1 MINITG
7 LREMVKIYHVAIYCW
22 CGFYIWDDVV
32 PSLRH
37 LQHSF
42 FFSFSL
48 YLLPDKGGG
57 LYTAVPQTDPM
68 ECISCRNCRNNNRY
82 VAVCLHGWLWIGTWL
97 PLLFSLQQRKFLKFY
112 LSHKISEC
120 GVLSLRL
127 LLSFC
132 PSFTIFTFLCFGF
145 FRYIDNI
152 DDFISHWDT
161 LKRFDVFEIFK
172 LVSFS
177 AYRLCLFSP
186 VLFSVE
192 FFSMVCD
199 IFYSIFWMRA
209 CLNVRGKTLC
219 VW

>member
-1 MINITG
+1 M
-7 LREMVKIYHVAIYCW
+7 A
-22 CGFYIWDDVV
+22 
-32 PSLRH
+32 PSAL
-37 LQHSF
+37 
-42 FFSFSL
+42 SFSL
-48 YLLPDKGGG
+48 FPCTCFLIRVVACTRQYLRLTRWSALVVEIVGTTIGM
-57 LYTAVPQTDPM
+57 LL
-68 ECISCRNCRNNNRY
+68 
-82 VAVCLHGWLWIGTWL
+82 CLHRWLWIVMWL
-97 PLLFSLQQRKFLKFY
+97 PLLFSLQQRKFLQFY
-112 LSHKISEC
+112 LSYKISEC

-145 FRYIDNI
+145 FRYIDNM

-161 LKRFDVFEIFK
+161 FKRFDVFEIFE

-177 AYRLCLFSP
+177 AYRLYFFSP
-186 VLFSVE
+186 GLFSVE
-192 FFSMVCD
+192 FFSMLCD